1 VTVAVPTRS
10 DRVEL
15 RFVVGAVVVVA
26 FVLVTQVTV
35 GGARQAL
42 SNEPSFLE
50 KVQTCLTE
58 RSRPFGPAD
67 DDAVASSAERGAL
80 RTDVEGNVVTVALGG
95 SESDAERVYRAY
107 VAVAPEDV
115 VRTRVERR
123 RKVVLLWE
131 HEPTTSQ
138 REFMYLCTLDAQE

>member
-1 VTVAVPTRS
+1 VTASERTRS
-10 DRVEL
+10 DRNEL
-15 RFVVGAVVVVA
+15 RYVVGAVVVVA
-26 FVLVTQVTV
+26 FVLVAQVAV

-107 VAVAPEDV
+107 VVVAPEDV
-115 VRTRVERR
+115 VRTRIERR

>member
-1 VTVAVPTRS
+1 M
-10 DRVEL
+10 EL
-15 RFVVGAVVVVA
+15 RYVVGAAVVVGSLLAIQVVA
-26 FVLVTQVTV
+26 GVV
-35 GGARQAL
+35 RQAL

-50 KVQTCLTE
+50 KVQICLTE

-80 RTDVEGNVVTVALGG
+80 RTDVEGNAVTVALGG

-107 VAVAPEDV
+107 VSVAPEDV
-115 VRTRVERR
+115 VRTRLERR

-131 HEPTTSQ
+131 HDPTTSQ